1 MLLDGPLELAGRLE
15 LLERVLADRL
25 EHPEARLAVGVFAQP
40 QQQALL
46 DQRVEVFE
54 HVGRAVGVADRGR
67 GLEPQAADEHAQ
79 APEQRLLPLEQQVVA
94 PGDRVAQRPLALVG
108 VLRAAGQQGQPL
120 VEPAQE
126 RLRRERPHA
135 RRRQL
140 DRERQAVE
148 PPADRGDRIGVLVGQ
163 LEVRPRRC
171 GRARRRARPT
181 RPAPAA
187 GRDRPV
193 RR

>member
-1 MLLDGPLELAGRLE
+1 MPPAGALELAGRVE

-25 EHPEARLAVGVFAQP
+25 EHPEARLAVGVLAQP

-46 DQRVEVFE
+46 DERVEVFE
-54 HVGRAVGVADRGR
+54 GVARAVRVADGRGR
-67 GLEPQAADEHAQ
+67 LEPEAADEDGQ

-108 VLRAAGQQGQPL
+108 VLGAAGQQGQPL

-126 RLRRERPHA
+126 RLRRERAHP
-135 RRRQL
+135 RRGQL

-148 PPADRGDRIGVLVGQ
+148 PAADLRDGL
-163 LEVRPRRC
+163 RRS
-171 GRARRRARPT
+171 RR
-181 RPAPAA
+181 
-187 GRDRPV
+187 
-193 RR
+193 